1 MVFLGDVSRI
11 SVGADIHYG
20 RRLFLS
26 PELQM
31 SKCSEICIYG
41 HYNRLILDRQHR
53 QLSVILGWQKHH
65 HAAHLLSV
73 FHHFSSL
80 FEMLIC

>member
-53 QLSVILGWQKHH
+53 QLSVILGWQKQY
-65 HAAHLLSV
+65 
-73 FHHFSSL
+73 
-80 FEMLIC
+80 I

>member
-53 QLSVILGWQKHH
+53 QLSVILGWQKHGRI
-65 HAAHLLSV
+65 
-73 FHHFSSL
+73 
-80 FEMLIC
+80 FEL